1 MRITTDE
8 QLNEL
13 VARVVAVL
21 PQQTEESVKAFLDA
35 RLTPYNKDKRIDA
48 HLKLKAGNTYLPY
61 PHNVKLSEDSMTASH
76 HQVNKTNTTFS
87 RILLFI
93 SLHRTR

>member
-61 PHNVKLSEDSMTASH
+61 PHNVKLVGRLYDCVTSSSEQDEYD
-76 HQVNKTNTTFS
+76 
-87 RILLFI
+87 I
-93 SLHRTR
+93 

>member
-13 VARVVAVL
+13 VARIVAAL

-35 RLTPYNKDKRIDA
+35 RLTAYNKDKRIDA
-48 HLKLKAGNTYLPY
+48 HLRLKSGNTYLPY
-61 PHNVKLSEDSMTASH
+61 PHNIKLVGRLYDCVTSSDEQDEYD
-76 HQVNKTNTTFS
+76 
-87 RILLFI
+87 I
-93 SLHRTR
+93 